1 MGFSG
6 IGFAIPL
13 SLNNKGAIVTKHHAQ
28 VEIDG
33 VVTVLKEFDEGKR
46 YCRIDFLGGS
56 FNAMAQA
63 DFTIREGMQ
72 KILVKVKL
80 DSSKFRASIY
90 NVDSAV

>member
-1 MGFSG
+1 MT
-6 IGFAIPL
+6 
-13 SLNNKGAIVTKHHAQ
+13 VHHAT
-28 VEIDG
+28 VVIMG

-63 DFTIREGMQ
+63 DFVIEEKMQ
-72 KILVKVKL
+72 SILVKVKL

-90 NVDSAV
+90 NDAATV